1 MDKTDSQLADHQDKS
16 PKAAYSKLDGD
27 VPLQQSPEHN
37 FEDGSSL
44 YARLQRW
51 AGKLKIEQRGIERV
65 PEDERHD
72 DSLLN
77 VGSMWLAANMV
88 ISSFA
93 IGVLGKSLFYLG
105 SADAFLVVLF
115 FNMVGILPVCY
126 FSTFGPIFG
135 LRQIVLSRFWY
146 GWHGVKIVALFNV
159 IACLGWSCIN
169 VIVGAQV
176 INAVNN
182 DVPGWAGIIII
193 AVCTFIVSLFG
204 YKVVHAYEFWSWI
217 PAFIV
222 FMIVLIEFAVSGAYV
237 HIPMGTGTSEV
248 GDVLSFGA
256 TVFGFAIGWTSY
268 AADYTVYHPVTQS
281 KTKVFLSAY
290 TGLILP
296 LLFTQF
302 LGVALMTATDESNPD
317 SKYRDGY
324 NEAGAGGLIS
334 AVIVGPLGGFG
345 QFCLVLL
352 ALSIIANNCPNI
364 YSFAITVQVFGEW
377 TRSIP
382 RFVWTLVGSV
392 IYAVV
397 ALPGY
402 SHFESVLENFMN
414 VIGYWMSV
422 YAAIG
427 LTDHFYFRKGYSG
440 YNPAD
445 YDNREKLPHGIA
457 AVFSFC
463 VGIVGAVLGM
473 SQTWYVGPIAKKCGE
488 EPYGGDVGVELAWVF
503 AIVSYL
509 VTRPIELHYFGK

>member
-1 MDKTDSQLADHQDKS
+1 MDKTDSYLPDLEKS

-27 VPLQQSPEHN
+27 VPLQTQEQP
-37 FEDGSSL
+37 FEDSNSL

-51 AGKLKIEQRGIERV
+51 ASRFKIETRGIERV
-65 PEDERHD
+65 PEDERPD

-193 AVCTFIVSLFG
+193 AACTFIVTLFG

-237 HIPMGTGTSEV
+237 NIPMGTGTSEV
-248 GDVLSFGA
+248 GSVLSFGA

-268 AADYTVYHPVTQS
+268 AADYTVYQPVNQS
-281 KTKVFLSAY
+281 KVKVFFSAY
-290 TGLILP
+290 SGLIVP

-302 LGVALMTATDESNPD
+302 LGVAVMTATDESNPD

-324 NEAGAGGLIS
+324 NEAGAGGLVS
-334 AVIVGPLGGFG
+334 AVI
-345 QFCLVLL
+345 FCLVLL

-382 RFVWTLVGSV
+382 LRMDAGGLGHLP
-392 IYAVV
+392 VV
-397 ALPGY
+397 AFPGY

-427 LTDHFYFRKGYSG
+427 LTEHFYFRKGYSG

-445 YDNREKLPHGIA
+445 YDNREKLHT
-457 AVFSFC
+457 
-463 VGIVGAVLGM
+463 
-473 SQTWYVGPIAKKCGE
+473 TWYVGPIAKLCGE
-488 EPYGGDVGVELAWVF
+488 EPYGGDVGVELAWLF

-509 VTRPIELHYFGK
+509 ITRPIELHYFGK

>member
-1 MDKTDSQLADHQDKS
+1 MDKTDSQLPDLEKS

-27 VPLQQSPEHN
+27 VPLQTPEQQPVEYGN
-37 FEDGSSL
+37 SL
-44 YARLQRW
+44 YGRLQRW
-51 AGKLKIEQRGIERV
+51 ADKFKIETRGIERV

-72 DSLLN
+72 NSLVN

-115 FNMVGILPVCY
+115 FNMAGILPVCY

-146 GWHGVKIVALFNV
+146 GWHGVKIVAIFNV

-176 INAVNN
+176 INAVNS

-193 AVCTFIVSLFG
+193 AVCTFIVTLFG

-222 FMIVLIEFAVSGAYV
+222 FMIVLIEFAVSGAYIN
-237 HIPMGTGTSEV
+237 IPMGTGTSEV
-248 GDVLSFGA
+248 GDVLSFGS

-268 AADYTVYHPVTQS
+268 AADYTVYHPVNQS
-281 KTKVFLSAY
+281 KTKVFLYAY
-290 TGLILP
+290 AGLIVP

-382 RFVWTLVGSV
+382 RFVWTLVGTV
-392 IYAVV
+392 VYAAV
-397 ALPGY
+397 AFPGY

-427 LTDHFYFRKGYSG
+427 LTEHFYFRKGYSG

-445 YDNREKLPHGIA
+445 YDNRDKLPHGIA

-473 SQTWYVGPIAKKCGE
+473 SQTWYVGPIAKHCGE
-488 EPYGGDVGVELAWVF
+488 APYGGDVGVELAWVF
-503 AIVSYL
+503 AIVAYL
-509 VTRPIELHYFGK
+509 ITRPIELHYFGR

>member
-1 MDKTDSQLADHQDKS
+1 MDVEKTPS
-16 PKAAYSKLDGD
+16 AAYSKLDGD
-27 VPLQQSPEHN
+27 VPVPVET
-37 FEDGSSL
+37 FDEGSSL
-44 YARLQRW
+44 YARLQRL

-65 PEDERHD
+65 PDDERPD

-105 SADAFLVVLF
+105 AADAFLVVLF

-146 GWHGVKIVALFNV
+146 GWHGVKLVAIFNV
-159 IACLGWSCIN
+159 LACLGWSCVN

-193 AVCTFIVSLFG
+193 TVCTFLVTLFG

-222 FMIVLIEFAVSGAYV
+222 FMIVLGQFAHSGAYIN
-237 HIPMGTGTSEV
+237 IPMGVGVSEV
-248 GDVLSFGA
+248 GDVLSFGS
-256 TVFGFAIGWTSY
+256 TVFGFAIGWSSY
-268 AADYTVYHPVTQS
+268 AADYTVYQPVTQS
-281 KTKVFLSAY
+281 KTKVFFAAY
-290 TGLILP
+290 LGLIIP

-302 LGVALMTATDESNPD
+302 LGVAVMTATGVDLEATDNP
-317 SKYRDGY
+317 YLNGY
-324 NEAGAGGLIS
+324 NESGSGGLIA
-334 AVIVGPLGGFG
+334 AVIVGPMGGFG

-377 TRSIP
+377 TRMIP
-382 RFVWTLVGSV
+382 RFVWTFVGSV

-402 SHFESVLENFMN
+402 SHFEDVLENFMN

-422 YAAIG
+422 YSAIA
-427 LTDHFYFRKGYSG
+427 LTDHFYFRKGFSG

-445 YDNREKLPHGIA
+445 YDKREKLPHGFA